1 MRGEKMNRRLKR
13 PVVYSLYVIGFG
25 LLLGGILLLE
35 FNNKKLD
42 TKKPDYQYVSK
53 TGITRED
60 IPVVNTKTTII
71 RPYTDSDVK
80 IVKNFYNY
88 QGTEDEQKESI
99 IYYQDTY
106 MPSSG
111 VSYGKDTEFDVVSI
125 LDGKVTKVSNDDTV
139 GNIIT
144 IEHDNGIVST
154 YESIKDITVK
164 EGDTVKQGMKIATSS
179 TANITSDLKNHLYF
193 ELSIKE
199 KLVNPEDYFDKSLD
213 EIGA

>member
-1 MRGEKMNRRLKR
+1 MTRRLKR
-13 PVVYSLYVIGFG
+13 PVVYSLYAIGISM
-25 LLLGGILLLE
+25 LIGGIVLLE
-35 FNNKKLD
+35 ISSKKLD
-42 TKKPDYQYVSK
+42 SKNPDYQYVSK

-80 IVKNFYNY
+80 IVKNYYNY

-99 IYYQDTY
+99 IYYEDTY

-111 VSYGKDTEFDVVSI
+111 VSYGKDEEFDVVAI
-125 LDGKVTKVSNDDTV
+125 LDGKVTKVSNDDTL
-139 GNIIT
+139 GNIVT
-144 IEHDNGIVST
+144 IEHENGIVST
-154 YESIKDITVK
+154 YESIKDITIK
-164 EGDTVKQGMKIATSS
+164 EGDTVKQGDKLATSS

-193 ELSIKE
+193 ELSVKE
-199 KLVNPEDYFDKSLD
+199 QIVNPEDYFDKSID

>member
-1 MRGEKMNRRLKR
+1 MTRRLKR
-13 PVVYSLYVIGFG
+13 PVVYSLYVIGISM
-25 LLLGGILLLE
+25 LIGGIVLLE
-35 FNNKKLD
+35 TSSKKLD
-42 TKKPDYQYVSK
+42 SKNPDYQYVSK

-80 IVKNFYNY
+80 IVKNYYNY

-99 IYYQDTY
+99 IYYEDTY

-111 VSYGKDTEFDVVSI
+111 VSYGKDEEFDVVAI
-125 LDGKVTKVSNDDTV
+125 LDGKVTKVSNDDTL
-139 GNIIT
+139 GNIVT
-144 IEHDNGIVST
+144 IEHENGIVST

-164 EGDTVKQGMKIATSS
+164 EGDTVKQGDKLATSS

-193 ELSIKE
+193 ELSVKE
-199 KLVNPEDYFDKSLD
+199 QIVNPEDYFDKSID

>member
-1 MRGEKMNRRLKR
+1 MNRRLKR

-35 FNNKKLD
+35 VNNKKLD
-42 TKKPDYQYVSK
+42 TKNPDYQYVSK

-111 VSYGKDTEFDVVSI
+111 VSYGKDNEFDIVAI
-125 LDGKVTKVSNDDTV
+125 LDGKVIKVSEDDTV
-139 GNIIT
+139 GKIIT

-199 KLVNPEDYFDKSLD
+199 KIVNPEDYFDKSID

>member
-1 MRGEKMNRRLKR
+1 MTRRLKR
-13 PVVYSLYVIGFG
+13 PVVYSLYAIGISI
-25 LLLGGILLLE
+25 LVGGIVLLE
-35 FNNKKLD
+35 TSSKKLD
-42 TKKPDYQYVSK
+42 SKNPDYQYVSK

-80 IVKNFYNY
+80 IVKNYYNY

-99 IYYQDTY
+99 IYYEDTY

-111 VSYGKDTEFDVVSI
+111 VSYGKDEEFDVVAI
-125 LDGKVTKVSNDDTV
+125 LDGKVTKVSNDDTL
-139 GNIIT
+139 GNIVT
-144 IEHDNGIVST
+144 IEHENGIVST
-154 YESIKDITVK
+154 YESIKDITIK
-164 EGDTVKQGMKIATSS
+164 EGDTVKQGDKLATSS

-193 ELSIKE
+193 ELSVKE
-199 KLVNPEDYFDKSLD
+199 QIVNPEDYFDKSID

>member
-1 MRGEKMNRRLKR
+1 MTRRLKR
-13 PVVYSLYVIGFG
+13 PVVYSLYVIGISM
-25 LLLGGILLLE
+25 LIGGIVLLE
-35 FNNKKLD
+35 TSSKKLD
-42 TKKPDYQYVSK
+42 SKNPDYQYVSK

-80 IVKNFYNY
+80 IVKNYYNY

-99 IYYQDTY
+99 IYYEDTY

-111 VSYGKDTEFDVVSI
+111 VSYGKDEEFDVVAI
-125 LDGKVTKVSNDDTV
+125 LDGKVTKVSNDDTL
-139 GNIIT
+139 GNIVT
-144 IEHDNGIVST
+144 IEHENGIVST
-154 YESIKDITVK
+154 YESIKDITIK
-164 EGDTVKQGMKIATSS
+164 EGDTVKQGDKLATSS

-193 ELSIKE
+193 ELSVKE
-199 KLVNPEDYFDKSLD
+199 QIVNPEDYFDKSID

>member
-1 MRGEKMNRRLKR
+1 MNRRLKR
-13 PVVYSLYVIGFG
+13 PVVYSLYVLGFG
-25 LLLGGILLLE
+25 LLLGGIILLE
-35 FNNKKLD
+35 VNSNKLD
-42 TKKPDYQYVSK
+42 SKNPDYQYVSK

-80 IVKNFYNY
+80 IVKKFYNY

-111 VSYGKDTEFDVVSI
+111 VSYGKDAEFDVVSI
-125 LDGKVTKVSNDDTV
+125 LDGKVTKVSNDDTL

-154 YESIKDITVK
+154 YESIRDITVK
-164 EGDTVKQGMKIATSS
+164 EGDTVKQGEKIAKSS

-199 KLVNPEDYFDKSLD
+199 KIVNPEDYFDKSID

>member
-1 MRGEKMNRRLKR
+1 MNRRLKR

-25 LLLGGILLLE
+25 LLLGGIILLE
-35 FNNKKLD
+35 VNNKKLD
-42 TKKPDYQYVSK
+42 SKNPDYQYVSK

-164 EGDTVKQGMKIATSS
+164 EGDTVKQGAKIATSS

-199 KLVNPEDYFDKSLD
+199 KLVNPEDYFDKSID

>member
-1 MRGEKMNRRLKR
+1 MTRRLKR
-13 PVVYSLYVIGFG
+13 PAVYSLYAIGISM
-25 LLLGGILLLE
+25 LIGGIVLLE
-35 FNNKKLD
+35 TSSKKLD
-42 TKKPDYQYVSK
+42 SKNPDYQYVSK

-80 IVKNFYNY
+80 IVKNYYNY

-99 IYYQDTY
+99 IYYEDTY

-111 VSYGKDTEFDVVSI
+111 VSYGKDEEFDVVAI
-125 LDGKVTKVSNDDTV
+125 LDGKVTKVSNDDTL
-139 GNIIT
+139 GNIVT
-144 IEHDNGIVST
+144 IEHENGIVST
-154 YESIKDITVK
+154 YESIKDITIK
-164 EGDTVKQGMKIATSS
+164 EGDTVKQGDKLATSS

-193 ELSIKE
+193 ELSVKE
-199 KLVNPEDYFDKSLD
+199 QIVNPEDYFDKSID

>member
-1 MRGEKMNRRLKR
+1 MTRRLKR
-13 PVVYSLYVIGFG
+13 PVVYSLYAIGISM
-25 LLLGGILLLE
+25 LIGGIVLLE
-35 FNNKKLD
+35 TSSKKLD
-42 TKKPDYQYVSK
+42 SKNPDYQYVSK

-80 IVKNFYNY
+80 IVKNYYNY

-99 IYYQDTY
+99 IYYEDTY

-111 VSYGKDTEFDVVSI
+111 VSYGKDEEFDVVAI

-144 IEHDNGIVST
+144 IEHENGIVST
-154 YESIKDITVK
+154 YESIKDITIK
-164 EGDTVKQGMKIATSS
+164 EGDTVKQGDKLATSS

-193 ELSIKE
+193 ELSVKDII
-199 KLVNPEDYFDKSLD
+199 VNPEDYFDKSID

>member
-1 MRGEKMNRRLKR
+1 MTRRLKR
-13 PVVYSLYVIGFG
+13 PVVYSLYAIGISM
-25 LLLGGILLLE
+25 LIGGIVLLE
-35 FNNKKLD
+35 TSSKKLD
-42 TKKPDYQYVSK
+42 SKNPDYQYVSK

-80 IVKNFYNY
+80 IVKNYYNY

-99 IYYQDTY
+99 IYYEDTY

-111 VSYGKDTEFDVVSI
+111 VSYGKDEEFDVVAI

-144 IEHDNGIVST
+144 IEHENGIVST

-164 EGDTVKQGMKIATSS
+164 EGDIVKQGDKLATSS

-193 ELSIKE
+193 ELSVKE
-199 KLVNPEDYFDKSLD
+199 QIVNPEDYFDKSID

>member
-1 MRGEKMNRRLKR
+1 MNRRLKR
-13 PVVYSLYVIGFG
+13 PVVYGLYAIGICM
-25 LLLGGILLLE
+25 LIGGIVLLE
-35 FNNKKLD
+35 TSSKKFD
-42 TKKPDYQYVSK
+42 SKKSDYQYVSK

-80 IVKNFYNY
+80 IVKNYYNFK
-88 QGTEDEQKESI
+88 GTEDEQKESI
-99 IYYQDTY
+99 IYYEDTY
-106 MPSSG
+106 MPSNG
-111 VSYGKDTEFDVVSI
+111 ISYGKDEEFDVVAI
-125 LDGKVTKVSNDDTV
+125 LDGKVTKVSSDDTV

-164 EGDTVKQGMKIATSS
+164 VGDTVKQGDKLATSS

-193 ELSIKE
+193 ELSVKE
-199 KLVNPEDYFDKSLD
+199 QIVNPEDYFDKSID

>member
-1 MRGEKMNRRLKR
+1 MTRRLKR
-13 PVVYSLYVIGFG
+13 PVVYSLYAIGISM
-25 LLLGGILLLE
+25 LIGGIVLLE
-35 FNNKKLD
+35 TSSKKLD
-42 TKKPDYQYVSK
+42 SKNPDYQYVSK

-80 IVKNFYNY
+80 IVKNYYNY

-99 IYYQDTY
+99 IYYEDTY

-111 VSYGKDTEFDVVSI
+111 VSYGKDEEFDVVAI
-125 LDGKVTKVSNDDTV
+125 LDGKVTKVSNDDIL
-139 GNIIT
+139 GNIVT
-144 IEHDNGIVST
+144 IEHENGIVST
-154 YESIKDITVK
+154 YESIKDITIK
-164 EGDTVKQGMKIATSS
+164 EGDTVKQGDKLATSS

-193 ELSIKE
+193 ELSVKE
-199 KLVNPEDYFDKSLD
+199 QIVNPEDYFDKSID

>member
-1 MRGEKMNRRLKR
+1 MTRRLKR
-13 PVVYSLYVIGFG
+13 PVVYSLYAIGISI
-25 LLLGGILLLE
+25 LVGGIVLLE
-35 FNNKKLD
+35 TSSKNLD
-42 TKKPDYQYVSK
+42 SKNPDYQYVSK

-80 IVKNFYNY
+80 IVKNYYNY

-99 IYYQDTY
+99 IYYEDTY
-106 MPSSG
+106 MQSSG
-111 VSYGKDTEFDVVSI
+111 ISYGKDEEFDVVAI

-144 IEHDNGIVST
+144 IEHENGIVST

-164 EGDTVKQGMKIATSS
+164 EGDTVKQGDKIATSS

-193 ELSIKE
+193 ELSVKE
-199 KLVNPEDYFDKSLD
+199 QIVNPEDYFDKSID

>member
-1 MRGEKMNRRLKR
+1 MTRRLKR
-13 PVVYSLYVIGFG
+13 PVVYSLYAIGISM
-25 LLLGGILLLE
+25 LIGGIVLLE
-35 FNNKKLD
+35 TSSKKLD
-42 TKKPDYQYVSK
+42 SKNPDYQYVSK

-80 IVKNFYNY
+80 IVKNYYNY

-99 IYYQDTY
+99 IYYEDTY

-111 VSYGKDTEFDVVSI
+111 VSYGKDEEFDVVAI

-144 IEHDNGIVST
+144 IEHENGIVST
-154 YESIKDITVK
+154 YESIKDITIK
-164 EGDTVKQGMKIATSS
+164 EGDKVKQGDKLATSS

-193 ELSIKE
+193 ELSVKE
-199 KLVNPEDYFDKSLD
+199 QIVNPEDYFDKSID

>member
-1 MRGEKMNRRLKR
+1 MTRRLKR
-13 PVVYSLYVIGFG
+13 PVVYSLYAIGISM
-25 LLLGGILLLE
+25 LIGGIVLLE
-35 FNNKKLD
+35 ISSKKLD
-42 TKKPDYQYVSK
+42 SKNPDYQYVSK

-80 IVKNFYNY
+80 IVKNYYNY

-99 IYYQDTY
+99 IYYEDTY

-111 VSYGKDTEFDVVSI
+111 VSYGKDEEFDVVAI

-144 IEHDNGIVST
+144 IEHENGIVYT

-164 EGDTVKQGMKIATSS
+164 EGDTVKQGDKLATSS

-193 ELSIKE
+193 ELSVKAII
-199 KLVNPEDYFDKSLD
+199 VNPEDYFDKSID

>member
-1 MRGEKMNRRLKR
+1 MNRRLKR
-13 PVVYSLYVIGFG
+13 PVVYSLYAIGISM
-25 LLLGGILLLE
+25 LIGGIVLLE
-35 FNNKKLD
+35 ISSKKLD
-42 TKKPDYQYVSK
+42 SKNPDYQYVSK

-80 IVKNFYNY
+80 IVKNYYNY

-99 IYYQDTY
+99 IYYEDTY

-111 VSYGKDTEFDVVSI
+111 VSYGKDEEFDVVAI
-125 LDGKVTKVSNDDTV
+125 LDGKVTKVSNDDTL
-139 GNIIT
+139 GNIVT
-144 IEHDNGIVST
+144 IEHENGIVST
-154 YESIKDITVK
+154 YESIKDITIK
-164 EGDTVKQGMKIATSS
+164 EGDTVKQGDKLATSS

-193 ELSIKE
+193 ELSVKE
-199 KLVNPEDYFDKSLD
+199 QIVNPEDYFDKSID

>member
-1 MRGEKMNRRLKR
+1 MTRRLKR
-13 PVVYSLYVIGFG
+13 PVVYSLYAIGISM
-25 LLLGGILLLE
+25 LIGGIVLLE
-35 FNNKKLD
+35 TSSKKLD
-42 TKKPDYQYVSK
+42 SKNPDYQYVSK

-80 IVKNFYNY
+80 IVKNYYNY

-99 IYYQDTY
+99 IYYEDTY

-111 VSYGKDTEFDVVSI
+111 VSYGKDEEFDVVAI

-144 IEHDNGIVST
+144 IEHENGIVST
-154 YESIKDITVK
+154 YESIKDITIK
-164 EGDTVKQGMKIATSS
+164 EGDTVKQGDKLATSS

-193 ELSIKE
+193 ELSVKE
-199 KLVNPEDYFDKSLD
+199 QIVNPEDYFDKSID

>member
-1 MRGEKMNRRLKR
+1 MTRRLKR
-13 PVVYSLYVIGFG
+13 PVVYSLYAIGISM
-25 LLLGGILLLE
+25 LIGGIVLLE
-35 FNNKKLD
+35 TSSKKLD
-42 TKKPDYQYVSK
+42 SKNPDYQYVSK

-80 IVKNFYNY
+80 IVKNYYNY

-99 IYYQDTY
+99 IYYEDTY

-111 VSYGKDTEFDVVSI
+111 VSYGKDEEFDVVAI

-144 IEHDNGIVST
+144 IEHENGIVST
-154 YESIKDITVK
+154 YESIKDITIK
-164 EGDTVKQGMKIATSS
+164 EGDTVKQGDKLATSS

-193 ELSIKE
+193 ELSIKD
-199 KLVNPEDYFDKSLD
+199 KTVNPEKYFDKSID

>member
-1 MRGEKMNRRLKR
+1 MTRRLKR
-13 PVVYSLYVIGFG
+13 PVVYSLYAIGISM
-25 LLLGGILLLE
+25 LIGGIVLLE
-35 FNNKKLD
+35 ISSKKLD
-42 TKKPDYQYVSK
+42 SKNPDYQYVSK

-80 IVKNFYNY
+80 IVKNYYNY

-99 IYYQDTY
+99 IYYEDTY

-111 VSYGKDTEFDVVSI
+111 VSYGKDEEFDVVAI
-125 LDGKVTKVSNDDTV
+125 LDGKVTKVSNDDTL
-139 GNIIT
+139 GNIVT
-144 IEHDNGIVST
+144 IEHENGIVST
-154 YESIKDITVK
+154 YESIKDITIK
-164 EGDTVKQGMKIATSS
+164 EGDTVKQGDKLATSS

-193 ELSIKE
+193 ELSVKDII
-199 KLVNPEDYFDKSLD
+199 VNPEDYFDKSID

>member
-1 MRGEKMNRRLKR
+1 MNRRLKR

-35 FNNKKLD
+35 VNNKKLD
-42 TKKPDYQYVSK
+42 TKNPDYQYVSK

-106 MPSSG
+106 IPSSG

-125 LDGKVTKVSNDDTV
+125 LDGNVTKVSNDDTV

-199 KLVNPEDYFDKSLD
+199 KLVNPEDYFDKSID

>member
-1 MRGEKMNRRLKR
+1 MTRRLKR
-13 PVVYSLYVIGFG
+13 PVVYSLYAIGISM
-25 LLLGGILLLE
+25 LIGGIVLLE
-35 FNNKKLD
+35 TSSKKLD
-42 TKKPDYQYVSK
+42 SKNPDYQYVSK

-80 IVKNFYNY
+80 IVKNYYNY

-99 IYYQDTY
+99 IYYEDTY

-111 VSYGKDTEFDVVSI
+111 VSYGKDEEFDVVAI
-125 LDGKVTKVSNDDTV
+125 LDGKVTKVSNDDTL
-139 GNIIT
+139 GNIVT
-144 IEHDNGIVST
+144 IEHENGIVST
-154 YESIKDITVK
+154 YESIKDITIK
-164 EGDTVKQGMKIATSS
+164 EGDTVKQGDKLATSS

-193 ELSIKE
+193 ELSVKE
-199 KLVNPEDYFDKSLD
+199 QIVNPEDYFDKSID

>member
-1 MRGEKMNRRLKR
+1 MTRRLKR
-13 PVVYSLYVIGFG
+13 PVVYSLYVIGISM
-25 LLLGGILLLE
+25 LIGGIVLLE
-35 FNNKKLD
+35 TSSKKLD
-42 TKKPDYQYVSK
+42 SKNPDYQYVSK

-80 IVKNFYNY
+80 IVKNYYNY

-99 IYYQDTY
+99 IYYEDTY

-111 VSYGKDTEFDVVSI
+111 VSYGKDEEFDVVAI

-144 IEHDNGIVST
+144 IEHENGIVST

-164 EGDTVKQGMKIATSS
+164 EGDTVKQGDKLATSS

-193 ELSIKE
+193 ELSVKE
-199 KLVNPEDYFDKSLD
+199 QIVNPEDYFDKSID

>member
-1 MRGEKMNRRLKR
+1 MTRRLKR
-13 PVVYSLYVIGFG
+13 PVVYSLYAIGISM
-25 LLLGGILLLE
+25 LIGGIVLLE
-35 FNNKKLD
+35 TSSKKLD
-42 TKKPDYQYVSK
+42 SKNPDYQYVSK

-80 IVKNFYNY
+80 IVKNYYNY

-99 IYYQDTY
+99 IYYEDTY
-106 MPSSG
+106 IPSSG
-111 VSYGKDTEFDVVSI
+111 VSYGKDEVFDVVAI

-144 IEHDNGIVST
+144 IEHENGIVST
-154 YESIKDITVK
+154 YESIKDITIK
-164 EGDTVKQGMKIATSS
+164 EGDTVKQGDKLATSS

-193 ELSIKE
+193 ELSVKE
-199 KLVNPEDYFDKSLD
+199 QIVNPEDYFDKSID

>member
-35 FNNKKLD
+35 VNNKKLD
-42 TKKPDYQYVSK
+42 TRKPDYQYVSK

-88 QGTEDEQKESI
+88 QGTED
-99 IYYQDTY
+99 
-106 MPSSG
+106 
-111 VSYGKDTEFDVVSI
+111 YGKDNEFDIVAI
-125 LDGKVTKVSNDDTV
+125 LDGKVTKVSEDDTV

-154 YESIKDITVK
+154 YESIKDIAVK

-199 KLVNPEDYFDKSLD
+199 KLVNPEDYFDKSID

>member
-1 MRGEKMNRRLKR
+1 MNRRLKR

-35 FNNKKLD
+35 VNNKKLD

-154 YESIKDITVK
+154 YESVKDITVK
-164 EGDTVKQGMKIATSS
+164 EGDTVKQGEKIATSS

-199 KLVNPEDYFDKSLD
+199 KIVNPEDYFDKSID

>member
-1 MRGEKMNRRLKR
+1 MNRRLKR

-35 FNNKKLD
+35 VNNKKLD
-42 TKKPDYQYVSK
+42 TKNPDYQYVSK

-164 EGDTVKQGMKIATSS
+164 EGDTVKQGAKIATSS

-199 KLVNPEDYFDKSLD
+199 KLVNPEDYFDKSID

>member
-1 MRGEKMNRRLKR
+1 MTRRLKR
-13 PVVYSLYVIGFG
+13 PVVYSLYAIGISM
-25 LLLGGILLLE
+25 LIGGIVLLE
-35 FNNKKLD
+35 TSSKKLD
-42 TKKPDYQYVSK
+42 SKNPDYQYVSK

-80 IVKNFYNY
+80 IVKNYYNY

-99 IYYQDTY
+99 IYYEDTY

-111 VSYGKDTEFDVVSI
+111 VSYGKDEEFDVVAI
-125 LDGKVTKVSNDDTV
+125 LDGKVTKVSNDDTL
-139 GNIIT
+139 GNIVT
-144 IEHDNGIVST
+144 IEHENGIVST

-164 EGDTVKQGMKIATSS
+164 EGDTVKQGDKLATSS

-193 ELSIKE
+193 ELSVKDII
-199 KLVNPEDYFDKSLD
+199 VNPEDYFDKSID